1 MGNDSSSLID
11 LINHQNE
18 LMGKVKQTS
27 DATVDARFL
36 VEASDLAHKKA
47 TRLAFG
53 DSSAVGVDIDEFVSK
68 CISFMKNGRPLGDDE
83 EEPESTQARRNRRR
97 PSVSDDEEEGDD
109 GDALDWDCL
118 GRRACFPNNRRPAAP
133 SFLLGPLSVEKRA
146 KKTTVRLVR
155 DKAAKQT
162 QPQTLEKEDIEQAG
176 VSDANVVNQC
186 GKIKKL
192 LESYIQD
199 SWTGIQQEESEPANE
214 EEEIAAYARH
224 GLESNGQIS
233 LFKFCFN
240 PASFGQ
246 TVENLFYTSFL
257 VKDGFVALD
266 FDKDGLPT
274 ICTSATPLFGT
285 PLALLTPDRST

>member
-1 MGNDSSSLID
+1 MGNDSSRLIE
-11 LINHQNE
+11 LINQQNE

-83 EEPESTQARRNRRR
+83 EEPVSTQARRNRRHA
-97 PSVSDDEEEGDD
+97 SASDDEAEDD
-109 GDALDWDCL
+109 GDALDWECL
-118 GRRACFPNNRRPAAP
+118 GRRACFPHNRRPAPP

-146 KKTTVRLVR
+146 KKTTVRV
-155 DKAAKQT
+155 AKETIATQT
-162 QPQTLEKEDIEQAG
+162 KPQTLEKEDLEQAG
-176 VSDANVVNQC
+176 ASDANVVNQC

-192 LESYIQD
+192 LENYIKD
-199 SWTGIQQEESEPANE
+199 AWTGIQQESEPTNE
-214 EEEIAAYARH
+214 EEEIAAYDRH
-224 GLESNGQIS
+224 GLESNGEIS
-233 LFKFCFN
+233 LFRFCFN

-274 ICTSATPLFGT
+274 ICK
-285 PLALLTPDRST
+285 LTPRCPWALRSDVRLTTTRPT